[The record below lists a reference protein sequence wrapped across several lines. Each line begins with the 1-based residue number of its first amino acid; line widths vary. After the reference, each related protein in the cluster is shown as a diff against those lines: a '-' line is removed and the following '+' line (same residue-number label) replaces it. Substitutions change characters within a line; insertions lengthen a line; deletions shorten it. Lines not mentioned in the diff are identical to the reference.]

1 MEEVKYRF
9 AKDENG
15 NLVDANEFD
24 PSERSSRKCYCI
36 SCGEVLIPVLGKIRK
51 RHFRHEA
58 DKLCNGES
66 YLHELG
72 KIMLINM

>member
-51 RHFRHEA
+51 RCVTENHICTSWE
-58 DKLCNGES
+58 KEC
-66 YLHELG
+66 
-72 KIMLINM
+72 